1 MLMDK
6 DKSCLLLID
15 VQEKL
20 SPAVFNDKQLIE
32 RCAWLLRLATE
43 MDVPILACEQYPQG
57 LGSTVESLRGLLEHI
72 AMFKKVTFS
81 AAKDSKFKQALEQTN
96 RRQII
101 MMGIETHICVLQ
113 TALDLQKSGYQV
125 FVVVDAIS
133 ARHLSDHHAGL
144 DRMKHQ
150 GVQLVSSEMVFY
162 EWVKQ
167 AGTSVFKALNQAF
180 MKPETSLIKE

>member
-6 DKSCLLLID
+6 DKSCLVLID

-20 SPAVFNDKQLIE
+20 SNAVFNNKHMLD

-57 LGSTVESLRGLLEHI
+57 LGPTVESLANVLDHVSI
-72 AMFKKVTFS
+72 HKKVTFS
-81 AAKDSKFKQALEQTN
+81 AYKDTKFKIELEKTN

-101 MMGIETHICVLQ
+101 LMGIETHICVLQ
-113 TALDLQKSGYQV
+113 TALDLQQAGYQV
-125 FVVVDAIS
+125 FVVIDAIS
-133 ARHLSDHHAGL
+133 ARHLADHHAGL

-150 GVQLVSSEMVFY
+150 GVQIVSSEMVFY

-167 AGTSVFKALNQAF
+167 AGTTVFKALNQAF
-180 MKPETSLIKE
+180 MKKENS